1 MKGMA
6 DNSAAAD
13 GRSATEKTVI
23 EFPDGLPGLGD
34 AYHWELL
41 DNEEV
46 RPLFWLRSLE
56 RPGLALLVV
65 DPRLVTPDYKP
76 RLSSAHLARI
86 GFEPEHATL
95 TLVVVAVHED
105 GRATANL
112 RAPMIVDI
120 ETMRG
125 VQAILEDEDMPLR
138 YPLNGTPRPDEEGTR
153 RSEPCSSSAERPVSR
168 S

>member
-1 MKGMA
+1 MKGTA
-6 DNSAAAD
+6 DSSAAAS
-13 GRSATEKTVI
+13 GRSAKDQTVI

-34 AYHWELL
+34 AHHWELL

-65 DPRLVTPDYKP
+65 DPRLVTSDYEP
-76 RLSSAHLARI
+76 RLSNAHLARI

-112 RAPMIVDI
+112 RAPVIVDV

-138 YPLNGTPRPDEEGTR
+138 YPLNGASRPDEDGTR
-153 RSEPCSSSAERPVSR
+153 RSEPCSSSAERPVSQ